1 MISTVQIFALF
12 GIISFGHLNS
22 QHMVYSEHTRDT
34 LKSDGLPQSAMK
46 DDFSAM
52 RDNLFFFD
60 TVRFGTAP

>member
-1 MISTVQIFALF
+1 VISTVQIFALF

-52 RDNLFFFD
+52 RDNLFF
-60 TVRFGTAP
+60 